1 MSIVALS
8 HANKIMNLKHRFM
21 KELITILYGQ
31 DIEEFK
37 GFTLKQ
43 KLAYIYVV
51 VSFALFLLCACCN
64 SIVAILV
71 ALVNMLMALAVA
83 FEHIPNFNKE
93 EE

>member
-1 MSIVALS
+1 
-8 HANKIMNLKHRFM
+8 M
-21 KELITILYGQ
+21 KELITFLYGQ
-31 DIEEFK
+31 EIEEFK

-43 KLAYIYVV
+43 KLAYIYFV

-71 ALVNMLMALAVA
+71 ALVNMLIAFAVA

>member
-1 MSIVALS
+1 
-8 HANKIMNLKHRFM
+8 M

-31 DIEEFK
+31 EIEEFK

-43 KLAYIYVV
+43 KLAYIYFV
-51 VSFALFLLCACCN
+51 VSFALFLLFACCN
-64 SIVAILV
+64 SITVILV
-71 ALVNMLMALAVA
+71 ALVNMLIALAVA

>member
-8 HANKIMNLKHRFM
+8 HANKILNLKHRFM

-31 DIEEFK
+31 EIEEFK

-43 KLAYIYVV
+43 KLAYIYFV
-51 VSFALFLLCACCN
+51 VSFALFLLSACCN
-64 SIVAILV
+64 SIFVIIV
-71 ALVNMLMALAVA
+71 ALVNMLIALAVA

>member
-1 MSIVALS
+1 
-8 HANKIMNLKHRFM
+8 M

-31 DIEEFK
+31 EIEEFK
-37 GFTLKQ
+37 SFTCKQ
-43 KLAYIYVV
+43 KLAYIYFV

-71 ALVNMLMALAVA
+71 ALVNMLIALAVA

>member
-1 MSIVALS
+1 
-8 HANKIMNLKHRFM
+8 M

-31 DIEEFK
+31 EIEEFK
-37 GFTLKQ
+37 SFTWKQ
-43 KLAYIYVV
+43 KLAYIYFV

-64 SIVAILV
+64 SITLILV
-71 ALVNMLMALAVA
+71 ALVNMLIALAVA

>member
-31 DIEEFK
+31 EIEEFK

-43 KLAYIYVV
+43 KLAYIYFV
-51 VSFALFLLCACCN
+51 VSFALLLLSACCN
-64 SIVAILV
+64 SIFVIIV
-71 ALVNMLMALAVA
+71 ALVNMLIALAVA

>member
-1 MSIVALS
+1 
-8 HANKIMNLKHRFM
+8 M

-31 DIEEFK
+31 EIEEFK
-37 GFTLKQ
+37 SLTFKQ
-43 KLAYIYVV
+43 KLAYIYFV

-64 SIVAILV
+64 IIVAILV
-71 ALVNMLMALAVA
+71 ALVNMLIAFAVA

>member
-1 MSIVALS
+1 
-8 HANKIMNLKHRFM
+8 M

-43 KLAYIYVV
+43 KLAYIYFV
-51 VSFALFLLCACCN
+51 VSFSLFLLFACCH

-71 ALVNMLMALAVA
+71 ALVNMLIALAVA

>member
-1 MSIVALS
+1 
-8 HANKIMNLKHRFM
+8 M

-31 DIEEFK
+31 EIEVFK
-37 GFTLKQ
+37 GLTCKQ
-43 KLAYIYVV
+43 KLAYIYFVA
-51 VSFALFLLCACCN
+51 SFSLFLLCACCN

-71 ALVNMLMALAVA
+71 ALVNMLIALAVA

>member
-1 MSIVALS
+1 
-8 HANKIMNLKHRFM
+8 MN
-21 KELITILYGQ
+21 ELITILYGQ
-31 DIEEFK
+31 EIEEFK

-43 KLAYIYVV
+43 KLAYIYFV

-71 ALVNMLMALAVA
+71 ALVNLLIAFAVA

>member
-8 HANKIMNLKHRFM
+8 HANKILNLKHRFM

-31 DIEEFK
+31 EIEEFK

-43 KLAYIYVV
+43 KLAYIYFV
-51 VSFALFLLCACCN
+51 VSFTLFLLCACCN
-64 SIVAILV
+64 SIVVILV
-71 ALVNMLMALAVA
+71 ALVNMLIALAVA
-83 FEHIPNFNKE
+83 FEHRPNFNKE

>member
-1 MSIVALS
+1 
-8 HANKIMNLKHRFM
+8 M

-31 DIEEFK
+31 EIEEFK

-43 KLAYIYVV
+43 KLAYIYFV
-51 VSFALFLLCACCN
+51 VSFALFLLSACCN
-64 SIVAILV
+64 SIVVILV
-71 ALVNMLMALAVA
+71 ALVNMLIAFAVA

>member
-1 MSIVALS
+1 
-8 HANKIMNLKHRFM
+8 MN
-21 KELITILYGQ
+21 ELITILYGQ
-31 DIEEFK
+31 EIEEFK

-43 KLAYIYVV
+43 KLAYIYFV
-51 VSFALFLLCACCN
+51 VSFALFLLFACCH

-71 ALVNMLMALAVA
+71 ALVNMLIALAVA

>member
-1 MSIVALS
+1 
-8 HANKIMNLKHRFM
+8 M

-31 DIEEFK
+31 EIEEFK

-43 KLAYIYVV
+43 KLAYIYFV
-51 VSFALFLLCACCN
+51 VSFALFLLSACCN
-64 SIVAILV
+64 SIVVILV
-71 ALVNMLMALAVA
+71 ALVNMLIALALA

>member
-1 MSIVALS
+1 
-8 HANKIMNLKHRFM
+8 M

-43 KLAYIYVV
+43 KLAYIYFV
-51 VSFALFLLCACCN
+51 VSFTLFLLCACCN

-71 ALVNMLMALAVA
+71 ALVNMLIAFAVA

>member
-1 MSIVALS
+1 
-8 HANKIMNLKHRFM
+8 MN
-21 KELITILYGQ
+21 ELITILYGQ
-31 DIEEFK
+31 EIEEFK

-43 KLAYIYVV
+43 KLAYIYFV

-64 SIVAILV
+64 SIVVLIV
-71 ALVNMLMALAVA
+71 ALVNMLIAVAVA

>member
-1 MSIVALS
+1 
-8 HANKIMNLKHRFM
+8 M

-31 DIEEFK
+31 EIEEFN

-43 KLAYIYVV
+43 KLAYIYFV
-51 VSFALFLLCACCN
+51 VSFALFLLSACCN
-64 SIVAILV
+64 SIVVIIV
-71 ALVNMLMALAVA
+71 ALVNMLIALAVA

>member
-1 MSIVALS
+1 
-8 HANKIMNLKHRFM
+8 MN
-21 KELITILYGQ
+21 ELITIIYGQ
-31 DIEEFK
+31 EIEEFK

-43 KLAYIYVV
+43 KLAYIYFV
-51 VSFALFLLCACCN
+51 VSFALFLICACCN

-71 ALVNMLMALAVA
+71 ALVNMLIALAVA